1 MPALIALLGYFF
13 VRLLLALGIGVTT
26 YTVALPVLK
35 DFILSHFNSLPPSVL
50 QMVGVLRLDIAIVMI
65 LSAAVVNIGYKTTM
79 STLANA
85 G

>member
-1 MPALIALLGYFF
+1 MPALITLFGYFF
-13 VRLLLALGIGVTT
+13 VRLLIALGIGVTT
-26 YTVALPVLK
+26 YTVALPSLK
-35 DFILSHFNSLPPSVL
+35 SFIQSHFNSLPPSVL

-79 STLANA
+79 STLSK